1 MIISPKDLQKVVN
14 FKVYE
19 KELVGKTLN
28 VVSLNSV
35 ARKITQEFKNVG
47 YPLVRVILPRQ
58 ELKPEGATVFFKVIS
73 GFIDQINL
81 QKVPKLQRKA
91 VYRYLRS

>member
-14 FKVYE
+14 FKLCE

-35 ARKITQEFKNVG
+35 ARKITQEFKNVRC
-47 YPLVRVILPRQ
+47 PLVRVILPRQ
-58 ELKPEGATVFFKVIS
+58 ELKPKGYGIF
-73 GFIDQINL
+73 
-81 QKVPKLQRKA
+81 
-91 VYRYLRS
+91 